1 MKQSHLF
8 TKTTKNISQDEVSNN
23 AQLLMRAGFIHK
35 EMAGVYTFLPLGYKV
50 LQNIIEII
58 REEMNAIGGQ
68 EILMNGLQRK
78 ELWEATDR
86 WSDEASD
93 VWFKTQLKNGSEVG
107 LGWTHEEQITDIMK
121 QYIHSHKDLPKC
133 SYQFQTKFRN
143 ETRAKSGIMRTR
155 EFIMKDLY
163 SFCKNKEE
171 QDRVY
176 EEVKQAYHRIFERCG
191 IGHLTYFTFASGG
204 AFSKF
209 SHEFQTITEAG
220 EDIIYIDEEKGIAI
234 NEEVMIDEVLKDL
247 EVQRDSLIQK
257 KASEVGNIFNLGTRF
272 SKPLDLTYTDETG
285 ALQDVVMGSY
295 GIGPA
300 RVMGVVAEVLSD
312 EQGLVW
318 PETIAPFKA
327 HLILLGNEDFVR
339 TQAEEV
345 YQALHKAGVSVL
357 YDDRNE
363 SPGVKLKDA
372 DLMGMPVRVV
382 VGAKSLEKG
391 GYEVKKRNES
401 NVHIM
406 SQEELIQYLKK

>member
-220 EDIIYIDEEKGIAI
+220 EDVIYIDEEKGIAI

-247 EVQRDSLIQK
+247 GVQRDSLIQK

-272 SKPLDLTYTDETG
+272 SKLLDLTYTDETG

>member
-171 QDRVY
+171 QERVY

-191 IGHLTYFTFASGG
+191 IGHLTYLTFASGG

-220 EDIIYIDEEKGIAI
+220 EDVIYIDEEKGIAI
-234 NEEVMIDEVLKDL
+234 NEEVMIDEVLNDL
-247 EVQRDSLIQK
+247 GVEREKLIEK

-272 SKPLDLTYTDETG
+272 SNLLKLTYTDEVG
-285 ALQDVVMGSY
+285 VLQDVVMGSY

-300 RVMGVVAEVLSD
+300 RVMGVIAEVLSD

-318 PETIAPFKA
+318 PEKIAPFQV
-327 HLILLGNEDFVR
+327 HLVLLGNEETVR
-339 TQAEEV
+339 SQAEGTYEV
-345 YQALHKAGVSVL
+345 MKKAGLSVL
-357 YDDRNE
+357 FDDRDE

-372 DLMGMPVRVV
+372 DLMGMPYRVV
-382 VGAKSLEKG
+382 IGAKSLEKG
-391 GYEVKKRNES
+391 GYEVKKRNE
-401 NVHIM
+401 NDILIM
-406 SQEELIQYLKK
+406 SQEDLIQHLKQ

>member
-247 EVQRDSLIQK
+247 GVQRDSLIQK

-272 SKPLDLTYTDETG
+272 SKLLDLTYTDETG

-327 HLILLGNEDFVR
+327 HLILLGNEDSVR

-401 NVHIM
+401 NAHIM